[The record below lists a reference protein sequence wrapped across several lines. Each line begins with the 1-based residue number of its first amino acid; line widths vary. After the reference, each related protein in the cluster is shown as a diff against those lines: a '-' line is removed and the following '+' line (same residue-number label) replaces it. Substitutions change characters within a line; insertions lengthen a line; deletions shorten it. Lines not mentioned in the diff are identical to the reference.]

1 MALKDIWIVRER
13 LDWHNYDPED
23 ATYGF
28 ATRELAEIC
37 LNKKIEHMK
46 KYFCERE
53 YELLDDMT
61 KIKSDYVRMV
71 TSDDDWYQCW
81 IESILFFDLC
91 NE

>member
-1 MALKDIWIVRER
+1 MNKIWIVRER
-13 LDWHNYDPED
+13 LDWHNADPED
-23 ATYGF
+23 ATNGF
-28 ATRELAEIC
+28 ATREQAEMC
-37 LNKKIEHMK
+37 LNNKIEYMK